1 MRNIDVVRNAALTLC
16 AVALVG
22 CGGGG
27 GGGGTP
33 AAPSASAPPPPPPT
47 STANP
52 PPTAS
57 IPAPPSL
64 AGPSILPSG
73 SPGRFEGATL
83 PAGTALTLMIRL
95 PDGTETSQTAMV
107 DANGRISHDIAAA
120 GSGVHTVR
128 VLDSSG
134 RELTSVNFIG
144 L

>member
-16 AVALVG
+16 AIALIG

-27 GGGGTP
+27 GGGNA
-33 AAPSASAPPPPPPT
+33 AAPSASAPLPAPPAT
-47 STANP
+47 SSNP
-52 PPTAS
+52 PPTAGV
-57 IPAPPSL
+57 PTPPSF
-64 AGPSILPSG
+64 AGPSVLPSG

-83 PAGTALTLMIRL
+83 PAGTAVTIMIRQ

-107 DANGRISHDIAAA
+107 DATGRISHDIAAA

-128 VLDSSG
+128 VIDASG
-134 RELTSVNFIG
+134 RELTAVNFIG